1 MGGGIFIFKLKIMKH
16 LKKFNTTTEYDQFKS
31 GSEFVLPNVSFV
43 ENSDVVYFNPFTE
56 AKETRIVCTY
66 NVTSTTSNTGL
77 CQNPSRFISM
87 EVDGILLDSITTGY
101 KFDTEGEHTVKF
113 ELADSTSIGNAAFA
127 GCRNLTSVSIPD
139 SITSIGQQAFAACEG
154 LTSITIPNSVT
165 SIGEGAFTGCYSLTS
180 VIIPDS
186 VTSIER
192 AAFSSCSGLTSVTI
206 GSGVKTIGDA
216 AFVGC
221 TNLNKITCRAVT
233 PPTIVPDGYTFK
245 EVKQNGILKVPV
257 GSDYSYWMKTYD
269 YYLGYYN
276 WTIEY
281 FYLHEV
287 QETRVVCT
295 YNVTDITNSTQLYNQ
310 PTNQP
315 TTFALMEVD
324 GILLDSATNYTF
336 NTIGNHIVE
345 FVLDDPTTIN
355 NGTFNRC
362 TSLTSITIPDSVTT
376 IGDGAFQN
384 CTSLTSIMIPDSVTY
399 IGGGAFSNCTS
410 LTSVT
415 IGNSITSIIPGAFSG
430 CTNLNE
436 ITCLAT
442 TAPSIQNGTFANV
455 KENGILKVP
464 TGSDYSSWMITDP
477 VYLGYYKWTVEY
489 I

>member
-1 MGGGIFIFKLKIMKH
+1 MKYLKY
-16 LKKFNTTTEYDQFKS
+16 FNLTSDYEAYKN
-31 GSEFVLPNVSFV
+31 GSEFIAPNVSY
-43 ENSDVVYFNPFTE
+43 VVDNNIVCYNPYE
-56 AKETRIVCTY
+56 VETRIVCTY
-66 NVTSTTSNTGL
+66 NITDTTKNTTLCYKSTSFT
-77 CQNPSRFISM
+77 SM
-87 EVDGILLDSITTGY
+87 EVDGILLDSATGY
-101 KFDTEGEHTVKF
+101 AFDTVGKHTVKF
-113 ELADSTSIGNAAFA
+113 ELADSVTSTDVVFA
-127 GCRNLTSVSIPD
+127 GCSDLTSVIIPD
-139 SITSIGQQAFAACEG
+139 SITSIGKQAFAACSK

-165 SIGEGAFTGCYSLTS
+165 SIGWGAFDGCSSLTS

-192 AAFSSCSGLTSVTI
+192 GAFSRCSGLTSITI
-206 GSGVKTIGDA
+206 GSSVNSISDA

-276 WTIEY
+276 WTVEY

-310 PTNQP
+310 PTK
-315 TTFALMEVD
+315 FALMEVD

-336 NTIGNHIVE
+336 NTIGNHVVE

-355 NGTFNRC
+355 NGTFNGC

-384 CTSLTSIMIPDSVTY
+384 CTSLTSIMIPDYVTY
-399 IGGGAFSNCTS
+399 IGGGAFGNCTS

-442 TAPSIQNGTFANV
+442 TAPSIQNGTFVNV
-455 KENGILKVP
+455 KENGVLKVP

-477 VYLGYYKWTVEY
+477 VYLGYYNWTVEY